1 MTRVPQPYRK
11 RADRSPAG
19 RFVAALVASA
29 LMAVVA
35 WVEAAAEEAVP
46 AKAESAIRVATFN
59 ANLVRQ
65 GAGVLIKDIAARDP
79 QVLGVVEL
87 LLRVRPDVVLLNE
100 IDHDPEGLALGRLAA
115 LLAAGVAGLPGLD
128 YPHRFTAESNAGVP
142 SGHDLDG
149 DGRSMGPGDAL
160 GFGRFPGQ
168 YGMAV
173 LSRFPLGPARTFRT
187 LAWATLPGAEAPVN
201 PDGTAFWPDGVWR
214 ALPLSSKSHW
224 DVSVTLPEGLQ
235 LHLLASHPTPPV
247 FDGPE
252 DRNGLR
258 NAAEI
263 AFWAEYL
270 DGTAFPDDAGVTAA
284 LAPDAAAVVLGDL
297 NLDPADGDGRREAIG
312 RLLDHPRLQDPRP
325 ASEGGR
331 AAAAQGGANAGQEG
345 DPALDTA
352 DFRDLGDRGAP
363 GNLRVDFVLPSRDLE
378 VAGAGVFWPAPEDP
392 LAALVAESRDGRASS
407 DHRLVW
413 VDIRVPD

>member
-1 MTRVPQPYRK
+1 VTGGVTGL
-11 RADRSPAG
+11 RAGAVARAVALAAALALPA
-19 RFVAALVASA
+19 VAAGQAP
-29 LMAVVA
+29 
-35 WVEAAAEEAVP
+35 E
-46 AKAESAIRVATFN
+46 KAREQAQEHAPGTFRIATFN

-65 GAGVLIKDIAARDP
+65 GAGVLARDIAKRDP
-79 QVLGVVEL
+79 QVLAVAEI
-87 LLRVRPDVVLLNE
+87 LLRVRPDIVLLNE
-100 IDHDPEGLALGRLAA
+100 IDHDPEGLALGRFAA
-115 LLAAGVAGLPGLD
+115 LLAGGVAGLPGLD
-128 YPHRFTAESNAGVP
+128 YPHLFAAESNTGVP

-149 DGRSMGPGDAL
+149 DGRTMGPGDAL

-173 LSRFPLGPARTFRT
+173 LSRFRLGPVRTFRT
-187 LAWATLPGAEAPVN
+187 LPWAALPGAEPPVN
-201 PDGTAFWPDGVWR
+201 PDGTPFWPDEVWQ

-224 DVSVTLPEGLQ
+224 DVPVLLPDGGT

-270 DGTAFPDDAGVTAA
+270 DGVPFPDDAGHAAA
-284 LAPDAAAVVLGDL
+284 LEPGAAVVVLGDL
-297 NLDPADGDGRREAIG
+297 NLDPLDGDGRRGSIR
-312 RLLDHPRLQDPRP
+312 RLLEHPRLQDPRP
-325 ASEGGR
+325 ASAGGA
-331 AAAAQGGANAGQEG
+331 AAAAQGGANGHHEG

-352 DFRDLGDRGAP
+352 DWRDHGNGDAP
-363 GNLRVDFVLPSRDLE
+363 GNLRVDFVLPSRELE
-378 VAGAGVFWPAPEDP
+378 VAAAGVFWPAPGDP
-392 LAALVAESRDGRASS
+392 LAPLVAETKDERASS

-413 VDIRVPD
+413 VDIRLDD